1 MLNSQLKRFLNYSL
15 IGHVALIV
23 LLYLS
28 PSFRLPEPRET
39 KVTWIKLSRGDGGT
53 NAKAQLKEIKKLPDS
68 TVREQR
74 DALKK
79 LELLKKLQETKNA
92 KKLEIPKAEVA
103 KQVVDKK
110 TIKIGKKPPPP
121 QKNPVA
127 QKRSQIDEALAK
139 IDEQLKNREDEIL
152 QIRKTEVGVAQAKDK
167 NTGQSVFGG
176 EEGNVLDP
184 ALIQYYNAVKKK
196 INREWILARQD
207 FSGNIVTKIVVMING
222 SGQVTRT
229 WFKKTSG
236 DGSFDDSALRA
247 IKKAAPYPPPPQ
259 SIREEALT
267 EGFMIE
273 FNPRTVTGSMGTY

>member
-1 MLNSQLKRFLNYSL
+1 MLKDPLKRFLNYSL
-15 IGHVALIV
+15 IGHVVLIV

-28 PSFRLPEPRET
+28 PSFRLPEPKET

-79 LELLKKLQETKNA
+79 LELLKKLKETKNA
-92 KKLEIPKAEVA
+92 KKLEIPKSEVA

-273 FNPRTVTGSMGTY
+273 FNPRTVTGSMGSY

>member
-1 MLNSQLKRFLNYSL
+1 MLNDPLKRFLKYSL
-15 IGHVALIV
+15 IGHVVLVV

-28 PSFRLPEPRET
+28 PSFHLPEPKET
-39 KVTWIKLSRGDGGT
+39 KVTWIKLSRGDSGT
-53 NAKAQLKEIKKLPDS
+53 NAKAQLKEIKNLPDS
-68 TVREQR
+68 TIREQR

-127 QKRSQIDEALAK
+127 QKKSQIDEALAK